1 MLEDGFF
8 KILGGSPLM
17 YSYLMKRYENE
28 IGHILMPTDLD
39 LSIKGVLGWHNAKLR
54 PASEQISKMILESK
68 SYSSPPTLAAYKK
81 WTNEFIDAFEAIDG
95 KLKKDSLP
103 YLCGRVTTIADIIIF
118 NELSQFLFITKLD
131 FTHEKLATMEKLK
144 YWYEIQM
151 PVDEIVVALDARM
164 RTYLATKPMNI
175 PSK

>member
-17 YSYLMKRYENE
+17 YSYLMKKYENE
-28 IGHILMPTDLD
+28 IGFKLQPQDLD
-39 LSIKGVLGWHNAKLR
+39 LSVKGVLGWHNAKLR
-54 PASEQISKMILESK
+54 PASEQINKMVLETK

-103 YLCGRVTTIADIIIF
+103 YLCGRVMTIGDIIIF

-131 FTHEKLATMEKLK
+131 FKQEKLATMEKLK
-144 YWYEIQM
+144 YWYTTQM
-151 PVDEIVVALDARM
+151 PVDEIVVTLDERM